1 MSERLHQ
8 TGLVILALLAGGLL
22 YLIGNTF
29 SIIGSHIGPDG
40 RVPSAEA
47 FGLTALLL
55 SFREVIGAIRGVW
68 DNDSRNKL
76 TDKLADAQPAPPTQA
91 APQSAIDAAEQVAD
105 AAVGAA
111 RGIEGAR

>member
-8 TGLVILALLAGGLL
+8 MGLVLLALLAAGLL

-29 SIIGSHIGPDG
+29 TIIGSHIGPDG

-55 SFREVIGAIRGVW
+55 SFREVIGAIRGIW
-68 DNDSRNKL
+68 DNDTRNKL
-76 TDKLADAQPAPPTQA
+76 TDKLADAQPASSPPP
-91 APQSAIDAAEQVAD
+91 PQNAVDAAGQVAD

-111 RGIEGAR
+111 REIEAGS

>member
-1 MSERLHQ
+1 MSERLHLV
-8 TGLVILALLAGGLL
+8 GLAALTLLACALL

-55 SFREVIGAIRGVW
+55 SFREVIGAIRGIW
-68 DNDSRNKL
+68 DNDTRNKL
-76 TDKLADAQPAPPTQA
+76 TDKLADAQPANPP
-91 APQSAIDAAEQVAD
+91 APQSAVEAAGQVAD
-105 AAVGAA
+105 AASDRASEISQVSS
-111 RGIEGAR
+111 

>member
-1 MSERLHQ
+1 M
-8 TGLVILALLAGGLL
+8 GLILLAALAAGLL

-55 SFREVIGAIRGVW
+55 SFREVIGAIRGIW
-68 DNDSRNKL
+68 DNDTRNKL
-76 TDKLADAQPAPPTQA
+76 TDKLADAQPAIAPP
-91 APQSAIDAAEQVAD
+91 PQSAVDAAGQVAGAAVD
-105 AAVGAA
+105 AA
-111 RGIEGAR
+111 REIEAGS

>member
-8 TGLVILALLAGGLL
+8 MGLVILALLAGGLL
-22 YLIGNTF
+22 FLIGNTF

-55 SFREVIGAIRGVW
+55 SFREVIGAIKGIW
-68 DNDSRNKL
+68 DSDAQNKL
-76 TDKLADAQPAPPTQA
+76 TDKLADAQPGPSAPPPQNA
-91 APQSAIDAAEQVAD
+91 ADAAGQVAD
-105 AAVGAA
+105 AAIDAA
-111 RGIEGAR
+111 RDIQGAR